1 MQSIEK
7 KYLRIKPSP
16 EGAKYIMG
24 QSLVK
29 NYIHI
34 VFSTKHR
41 IHSIDD
47 NIEFELH
54 RYLGG
59 VCNNLDCQVI
69 QVGGHTDHVHVL
81 CMLSKK
87 ISLVKLLGDLKS
99 NSSKWVKTKGVQY
112 QNFYW
117 QDGYGAFSV
126 NPSEVDVVIDYIANQ
141 KEHHKKLSFQD
152 EYRAILKKYMVEF
165 DERYVWD

>member
-1 MQSIEK
+1 
-7 KYLRIKPSP
+7 
-16 EGAKYIMG
+16 MG

-41 IHSIDD
+41 QPLIQEAFQS
-47 NIEFELH
+47 ELYA
-54 RYLGG
+54 YLGSI
-59 VCNNLDCQVI
+59 CNNHECHSLKI
-69 QVGGHTDHVHVL
+69 GGYTDHVHIL

-87 ISLVKLLGDLKS
+87 MALMNLLENLKS
-99 NSSKWVKTKGVQY
+99 HSSKWIKAKDETLK
-112 QNFYW
+112 NFYW

-126 NPSEVDVVIDYIANQ
+126 NPAEVDVVAGYIANQ
-141 KEHHKKLSFQD
+141 KEHHRTKTFQE
-152 EYRAILKKYMVEF
+152 EYRAFLKKYLVDY